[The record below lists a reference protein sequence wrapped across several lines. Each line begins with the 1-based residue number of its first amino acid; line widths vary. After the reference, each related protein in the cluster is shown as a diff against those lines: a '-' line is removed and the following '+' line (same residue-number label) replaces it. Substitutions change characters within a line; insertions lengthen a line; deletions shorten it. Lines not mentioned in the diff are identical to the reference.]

1 MPPKIP
7 PKKATP
13 SSSNQKTSDAAKK
26 DLPCRRCGNP
36 DHPLKECKKQVDL
49 LNRTSE
55 EIKQLAPNRRED
67 KYPPK
72 AWVGLGPIERFFKEA
87 DFRNWISSEAGRE
100 LRKQPA
106 RKGDSEHVG
115 YIFELKME
123 DWEKALFPEDKCLRC
138 NAKDH
143 RWPMCTTRV
152 SLKPT
157 RQPHA
162 WPGESTET
170 RFRMERDFK
179 SFVEGAI
186 EPKPH
191 SQFLLVDGGEG
202 DLVGHFKPAI
212 ELPVRSAM
220 PPQLNYGP
228 LFVDTRATLS
238 PRIDS
243 QLVNSADMSAVP
255 CRPGFAEMKGGK
267 TVLTNH
273 FVVDLP
279 NNLQLFKYVLAGQR
293 LDPKS
298 ARGKKKEEMERFI
311 KDSPTLSCCRDDF
324 ATDDISLIIS
334 WKNLY
339 PEFSDPVRGTVME
352 GRTFKDTKKDEKR
365 VVELVFERCIDINS
379 LKNHVQLSAAFG
391 MECGPAIQALNI
403 LLLKGAAEDAESDF
417 ATFRI
422 GNNRVF
428 RKNGYDPMLVR
439 HSQLGTD
446 GWLLVCH
453 RGYFSTITPGLGNIL
468 LNLNIATS
476 VFFRPMK
483 LDKFLDN
490 SRAYFGI
497 NDNNWVNKVGRLL
510 HGVRVWIAYDHSRDS
525 QTQKGLIRKQLD
537 ASFRIKTIRGLGLPL
552 NQQTFG
558 EGHDKKTVFKYLSEE
573 YPNMMLPSHGF
584 AVSVNLGTPTR
595 PLWYAPHTLHILA
608 YQPFRPKLSAELQTC
623 MINLACKAPEVSK
636 NFVINEGLRE
646 IDTPAVINRNANRQT
661 DHLKLSQYN
670 WNLVRRR
677 HLETPSHASIAP
689 VIYIH
694 PWVAGK
700 ESPDIGKFHQD
711 FMNRIKGYMNIQTGG
726 FTHYGFSKDHFF
738 KEDDFRKV
746 LTKAADKAKLV
757 VFIASKD
764 QGYEEFKK
772 VADQVEGIQSICIR
786 TLKFEGNYKEQQKP
800 RNGNNWSNY
809 VGNVSMK
816 LNVKVGGVNHEVENL
831 GRICPAVTGELPVMI
846 LGADVTHPSPGT
858 VEGFPSIAAVV
869 GSTDKA
875 FGKYGGSL
883 RLQYPDGN
891 KKARETI
898 MSGLM
903 EAMVQERLDAYKKEN
918 GQYPDKILYYRDGV
932 GEGQYKQIRDIEISA
947 IRDACR
953 AFSKKAVKITAVV
966 TTKRHHTRL
975 YPGGGATCKEVN
987 RGGSCPNNVIPG
999 TTVESSIVS
1008 PDKFDFFLVSH
1019 VGIKGTS
1026 RPTYYTV
1033 IENEMDFDAKGI
1045 QNFTNALCYT
1055 YVRATM
1061 GVSYAPPAYYA
1072 DRLCERGRV
1081 YLRRFF
1087 DPLYTMP
1094 TRVVNGQTVDDFDA
1108 FKRAITHAW
1117 GGTEN
1122 ANPWHKNLND
1132 TMFWM

>member
-1 MPPKIP
+1 
-7 PKKATP
+7 
-13 SSSNQKTSDAAKK
+13 
-26 DLPCRRCGNP
+26 
-36 DHPLKECKKQVDL
+36 
-49 LNRTSE
+49 
-55 EIKQLAPNRRED
+55 
-67 KYPPK
+67 
-72 AWVGLGPIERFFKEA
+72 
-87 DFRNWISSEAGRE
+87 
-100 LRKQPA
+100 
-106 RKGDSEHVG
+106 
-115 YIFELKME
+115 
-123 DWEKALFPEDKCLRC
+123 
-138 NAKDH
+138 
-143 RWPMCTTRV
+143 
-152 SLKPT
+152 
-157 RQPHA
+157 
-162 WPGESTET
+162 
-170 RFRMERDFK
+170 MERDFK

-202 DLVGHFKPAI
+202 DLIGHFKPAL
-212 ELPVRSAM
+212 ELPVASGM
-220 PPQLNYGP
+220 PPPLNYGP
-228 LFVDTRATLS
+228 LFVDNRATLS
-238 PRIDS
+238 PQLDS

-255 CRPGFAEMKGGK
+255 SRPGFAEMKGGK

-279 NNLQLFKYVLAGQR
+279 DNLQLFKYALAGQR
-293 LDPKS
+293 LDAKS

-311 KDSPTLSCCRDDF
+311 KDSPTLSSCRDDF

-339 PEFSDPVRGTVME
+339 PEFSDPVRGTIME
-352 GRTFKDTKKDEKR
+352 QRTFKDTKKDEKR

-379 LKNHVQLSAAFG
+379 LKNHVQLSAALG

-428 RKNGYDPMLVR
+428 RKNGYDPMVVR
-439 HSQLGTD
+439 NPRLGND

-483 LDKFLDN
+483 LDKFLEY
-490 SRAYFGI
+490 SRLYFGI
-497 NDNNWVNKVGRLL
+497 QDNWVNKVGRLL
-510 HGVRVWIAYDHSRDS
+510 HGVRFRDFCES
-525 QTQKGLIRKQLD
+525 GHI
-537 ASFRIKTIRGLGLPL
+537 
-552 NQQTFG
+552 NQAA
-558 EGHDKKTVFKYLSEE
+558 
-573 YPNMMLPSHGF
+573 M
-584 AVSVNLGTPTR
+584 
-595 PLWYAPHTLHILA
+595 
-608 YQPFRPKLSAELQTC
+608 
-623 MINLACKAPEVSK
+623 
-636 NFVINEGLRE
+636 
-646 IDTPAVINRNANRQT
+646 
-661 DHLKLSQYN
+661 
-670 WNLVRRR
+670 
-677 HLETPSHASIAP
+677 
-689 VIYIH
+689 
-694 PWVAGK
+694 
-700 ESPDIGKFHQD
+700 D
-711 FMNRIKGYMNIQTGG
+711 FMSRVKGYMNIQTGA
-726 FTHYGFSKDHFF
+726 FTHYGFSSNYLF
-738 KEDDFRKV
+738 KEDDFRRV
-746 LTKAADKAKLV
+746 LSKAADRAKLV
-757 VFIASKD
+757 VFIASRD

-772 VADQVEGIQSICIR
+772 VADQVEGIQSICIQ
-786 TLKFEGNYKEQQKP
+786 TGKFVKNYTDQRDARKA
-800 RNGNNWSNY
+800 NNWSNY

-816 LNVKVGGVNHEVENL
+816 LNVKVGGVNHEVVNL

-903 EAMVQERLDAYKKEN
+903 EAMVQERLDAYKKVN

-932 GEGQYKQIRDIEISA
+932 GEGQYKQIKDIEISA

-975 YPGGGATCKEVN
+975 YPGGGATCREVN
-987 RGGSCPNNVIPG
+987 NRGPSCPKNVIPG

-1045 QNFTNALCYT
+1045 QNFT
-1055 YVRATM
+1055 
-1061 GVSYAPPAYYA
+1061 
-1072 DRLCERGRV
+1072 
-1081 YLRRFF
+1081 
-1087 DPLYTMP
+1087 
-1094 TRVVNGQTVDDFDA
+1094 VDDFDA
-1108 FKRAITHAW
+1108 FKRDITRAW